1 MKIGM
6 RTIKTALSVSICIL
20 ISRVFPINNALYA
33 CIAAII
39 TMGSSVSNSYK
50 SGLNRIKGTIVGALV
65 GLVMSLI
72 APGNILLVGIGIV
85 IIITICNYFKWDKSI
100 ATSCTVFCVIFISL
114 NGRSPLEYSIYRTLD
129 TIIGIVVSLVV
140 NYTIAPPKI
149 HENVVISYKSLKD
162 ELFNLCKSAILN
174 PIEFNLNEFK
184 HYIDALESSIKMH
197 DEEVSSITEGLE
209 LIDDYKEFMK
219 ETKKL
224 YIYFEMMSTMQ
235 EDLLILNSDN
245 RKSYEEIFN
254 STYEIELKDIKLL
267 KKSFIIEEE
276 NIVYN
281 YNVNKI
287 CNILRSIQNNPIR
300 T

>member
-1 MKIGM
+1 M
-6 RTIKTALSVSICIL
+6 RTIKTALAVSICIL
-20 ISRVFPINNALYA
+20 ISRIFPINNALYA
-33 CIAAII
+33 CISAII
-39 TMGSSVSNSYK
+39 TMGSTVSNSYK
-50 SGLNRIKGTIVGALV
+50 SGVNRIKGTIVGAFV

-72 APGNILLVGIGIV
+72 APGNIILVGIGIV

-100 ATSCTVFCVIFISL
+100 AISCTVFCVIFISL

-149 HENVVISYKSLKD
+149 HENVVIAYKNLKE

-174 PIEFNLNEFK
+174 PIEFNLDEFK
-184 HYIDALESSIKMH
+184 QYIDVLENSIKMH
-197 DEEVSSITEGLE
+197 DEEFFSIGESLE

-219 ETKKL
+219 DTKRL
-224 YIYFEMMSTMQ
+224 YIYFEMMGTMQ
-235 EDLLILNSDN
+235 EDLLILNNDN
-245 RKSYEEIFN
+245 RKYYEEVFN
-254 STYEIELKDIKLL
+254 STYEIELKDMKLL
-267 KKSFIIEEE
+267 QKSYIIDEE

-287 CNILRSIQNNPIR
+287 CNILRSIQSNSIR
-300 T
+300 V

>member
-6 RTIKTALSVSICIL
+6 RTIKTALAVSICIL
-20 ISRVFPINNALYA
+20 ISRIFPINNALYA
-33 CIAAII
+33 CISAII
-39 TMGSSVSNSYK
+39 TMGSTVSNSYK
-50 SGLNRIKGTIVGALV
+50 SGVNRIKGTIVGAFV

-72 APGNILLVGIGIV
+72 APGNIILVGIGIV

-100 ATSCTVFCVIFISL
+100 AISCTVFCVIFISL

-149 HENVVISYKSLKD
+149 HENVVIAYKNLKE

-174 PIEFNLNEFK
+174 PIEFNLDEFK
-184 HYIDALESSIKMH
+184 QYIDVLENSIKMH
-197 DEEVSSITEGLE
+197 DEEFFSKTEGLE

-219 ETKKL
+219 DTRRL
-224 YIYFEMMSTMQ
+224 YIYFEMMGTMQ
-235 EDLLILNSDN
+235 EDLLILNNDN
-245 RKSYEEIFN
+245 RKTYEEIFN
-254 STYEIELKDIKLL
+254 STYEIELKDIKFLE
-267 KKSFIIEEE
+267 KAFVIEEE

-287 CNILRSIQNNPIR
+287 CNILKNIQSNPIR
-300 T
+300 I